1 MLAQKTGDM
10 KDLDG
15 KAIVSNLEAQI
26 QILISAMN
34 QYLDE
39 NTLLATSAQSEA
51 LEQSLQSQARQLA
64 DLMMALQLQKTMVS
78 LELQSDIKA
87 FLKHCPRKY
96 RHCGWRTI
104 NIRFSGGS
112 IVPLS
117 IAYYA
122 RNCDQK
128 KKGKGIYPALVLMG
142 IHDRCTS
149 GLVSEVSM
157 TSAALCSLDEAR
169 EVLKGRGIKLNIKT
183 IRNIVKRFSSRA
195 RLLQKHDD
203 TVFKVDTETI
213 KNRRVVV
220 SVDGGRI
227 RIRETKRGPKTKK
240 GRSRFKTDWREPKL
254 FIIYIVNDKGRQDK
268 IFAPY
273 IDGTMDGPDAL
284 FSMLAYYLKKINV
297 SAADKLLFI
306 ADGALWI
313 WDRIKALF
321 SALRLD
327 PSKCYELLDFYHAV
341 EHLSSIANMKR
352 QWTEKQRRAWVKKN
366 RKRLKQGQSEL
377 VINVIKDICKGTQN
391 KLLKRERAYFI
402 KNRLRLSYLTAGEL
416 MMPIGSGAIESSI
429 RRVVNLRLK
438 GPCIFWNE
446 DSANEMLMLRCYY
459 KAGRWGMLNTWATL
473 PVVL

>member
-227 RIRETKRGPKTKK
+227 RIRET
-240 GRSRFKTDWREPKL
+240 
-254 FIIYIVNDKGRQDK
+254 
-268 IFAPY
+268 
-273 IDGTMDGPDAL
+273 
-284 FSMLAYYLKKINV
+284 
-297 SAADKLLFI
+297 
-306 ADGALWI
+306 
-313 WDRIKALF
+313 
-321 SALRLD
+321 
-327 PSKCYELLDFYHAV
+327 
-341 EHLSSIANMKR
+341 
-352 QWTEKQRRAWVKKN
+352 
-366 RKRLKQGQSEL
+366 
-377 VINVIKDICKGTQN
+377 
-391 KLLKRERAYFI
+391 
-402 KNRLRLSYLTAGEL
+402 
-416 MMPIGSGAIESSI
+416 
-429 RRVVNLRLK
+429 
-438 GPCIFWNE
+438 
-446 DSANEMLMLRCYY
+446 
-459 KAGRWGMLNTWATL
+459 
-473 PVVL
+473 